1 MDTRTLLESLYKDR
15 QEEDKYLSPQEAS
28 DFEEEVQNMAPY
40 EQMRLRSLMR
50 QQQAGGQQGGGMN
63 GNMMAS
69 ALRLAGGMGGGGAG
83 GFSSG
88 TTGNAALD
96 AMFGQ
101 TGGELGASSGGMAG
115 AAASWIPVLGGAYS
129 GFRQGMEN
137 SKNDPNMNNHKDGF
151 GTAHDDWRAE
161 VGGGV
166 LGGALGYLGG
176 PIGSAVAGPV
186 VKAAHPIM
194 EKGSRAMVKFGDSWG
209 GAGGAM
215 MMDPLATITSGKY
228 GWGDIAKGA
237 FLGPMAHWLKI

>member
-1 MDTRTLLESLYKDR
+1 MDTRTILESLYKDK
-15 QEEDKYLSPQEAS
+15 QAEEDKYLTPQEAD
-28 DFEEEVQNMAPY
+28 DFESEGQDMSIY
-40 EQMRLRSLMR
+40 DQMRLRSLMR
-50 QQQAGGQQGGGMN
+50 QQQAGGGQGGGID
-63 GNMMAS
+63 GNMMAG
-69 ALRLAGGMGGGGAG
+69 ALRMFGGGMGGGAGGAG
-83 GFSSG
+83 ASG

-101 TGGELGASSGGMAG
+101 TGGELGAAG
-115 AAASWIPVLGGAYS
+115 AASNWIPALGGAYA

-166 LGGALGYLGG
+166 LGGVLGYFGG
-176 PIGSAVAGPV
+176 PVGSAVAGPV

-215 MMDPLATITSGKY
+215 MMDPLATMTSGKY